1 MTTFDP
7 GPLLVPSVTAA
18 LRKRLQAVGY
28 TVDAVGALLGPL
40 ASAAL
45 GRSQSTPARL
55 ALAGDRSPLATLV
68 RLWPLQAPVRVA
80 DLEAAL
86 PGLAGP
92 LAAAGVVQ
100 ASGEVSDELVRAAV
114 DIRPYGDEAHD
125 WWVVCDLLHSLD
137 GATTPVPADHVPG
150 VGGATTSLAQLTVRD
165 PVGTALDLG
174 TGCGV
179 QAFHLTAH
187 ARTVVATDVSRRALD
202 TARLGVALN
211 GLADRV
217 ELREGSF
224 FEPVAGQRFD
234 LVVSNPP
241 FVVSPQASA
250 GERFAYRDSGL
261 AGDRLG
267 QLLLT
272 GLPDHLAPG
281 GTGQLLANWEHRSGH
296 DWRDHVGSWLVPL
309 TDSGADVW
317 ALQREVVDPAV
328 YAETWLRDAALDT
341 GPGHLQRYEAWLRDF
356 ADRGVEGIGFGWV
369 SVRAAGHDA
378 GRGTVR
384 VEEHAGPVA
393 QPVGAAVGGWF
404 DRVRWLAGPGATD
417 DGLLASRFTV
427 AAGVDEERH
436 AEPGAEDPRTVLLRQ
451 HTGLLRVVALD
462 SATAGLVGACDGA
475 LAVGAIVDAL
485 ATLLEVDSGELRTDL
500 VPRIR
505 RLVDDGYLLP
515 TG

>member
-7 GPLLVPSVTAA
+7 GPLLVPAVTAA
-18 LRKRLQAVGY
+18 LRERLQAVDY
-28 TVDAVGALLGPL
+28 TVDAVGALLGPV

-45 GRSQSTPARL
+45 GRSQSTPARV
-55 ALAGDRSPLATLV
+55 ALAGDRSPLATLI
-68 RLWPLQAPVRVA
+68 RLWPLQAAVPTA
-80 DLEAAL
+80 DVEAAL
-86 PGLAGP
+86 PDLVGP
-92 LAAAGVVQ
+92 LVAAGVV
-100 ASGEVSDELVRAAV
+100 AIDGGLARAGV
-114 DIRPYGDEAHD
+114 DIRPYGDEDHD

-165 PVGTALDLG
+165 PVSAALDLG

-202 TARLGVALN
+202 TARLGLALN
-211 GLADRV
+211 GLADIV

-224 FEPVAGQRFD
+224 FEPVARQRFD

-241 FVVSPQASA
+241 FVVSPETSA

-267 QLLLT
+267 RLLLA
-272 GLPDHLAPG
+272 GLPDHLTPG
-281 GTGQLLANWEHRSGH
+281 GTGQLLANWEHRSGQ
-296 DWRDHVGSWLVPL
+296 DWEDHVGSWLTPL

-317 ALQREVVDPAV
+317 VLQREVVDPAA

-341 GPGHLQRYEAWLRDF
+341 GPGHTGRYEAWLRDF

-378 GRGTVR
+378 GHGTVR
-384 VEEHAGPVA
+384 IEEHAGPVA
-393 QPVGAAVGGWF
+393 QPVGAAVGAWF
-404 DRVRWLAGPGATD
+404 DRTRWLAGPGARD
-417 DGLLASRFTV
+417 EGLLAARLTV
-427 AAGVDEERH
+427 AAGVDEERY
-436 AEPGAEDPRTVLLRQ
+436 AEPGAEDPRAVLLRQ
-451 HTGLLRVVALD
+451 HTGLLRSVALD
-462 SATAGLVGACDGA
+462 TATAGLVGACDGT
-475 LAVGAIVDAL
+475 LPVGAIVGAL
-485 ATLLEVDSGELRTDL
+485 ADLLKVDAAVLRTDL
-500 VPRIR
+500 VPRVR
-505 RLVDDGYLLP
+505 RLIDDGYLLP

>member
-7 GPLLVPSVTAA
+7 GPLLVPAVTVALRERLTAA
-18 LRKRLQAVGY
+18 DY
-28 TVDAVGALLGPL
+28 TVDAVRALLGPV

-55 ALAGDRSPLATLV
+55 TLAGNRSALATLV
-68 RLWPLQAPVRVA
+68 RLWPLQAPVLIA

-86 PGLAGP
+86 PGLVGP
-92 LAAAGVVQ
+92 LVAAGVV
-100 ASGEVSDELVRAAV
+100 EVPGDTGRALV
-114 DIRPYGDEAHD
+114 DIRPYGDEDHD

-202 TARLGVALN
+202 TARLGLALN
-211 GLADRV
+211 RLTGAVQL
-217 ELREGSF
+217 LQGSF

-267 QLLLT
+267 RLLLE

-296 DWRDHVGSWLVPL
+296 DWRDHVGSWLTPL

-317 ALQREVVDPAV
+317 VLQREVVDPAA

-341 GPGHLQRYEAWLRDF
+341 GPGHLERYEAWLRDF
-356 ADRGVEGIGFGWV
+356 ADRGVEAIGFGWV

-384 VEEHAGPVA
+384 IEEHPGPVA
-393 QPVGAAVGGWF
+393 QPVGAAVGAWF
-404 DRVRWLAGPGATD
+404 DRAGWLAGPGAAD
-417 DGLLASRFTV
+417 DGVLAARLTV
-427 AAGVDEERH
+427 ADGVDEERY
-436 AEPGAEDPRTVLLRQ
+436 AEPGAEDPRAVLLRQ
-451 HTGLLRVVALD
+451 HTGLLRSVALD
-462 SATAGLVGACDGA
+462 TATAGLVGACDGT
-475 LAVGAIVDAL
+475 LPVGAIVGAL
-485 ATLLEVDSGELRTDL
+485 ADLLEVDAAVLRADL
-500 VPRIR
+500 LPRVR

-515 TG
+515 TD